1 MAKREADQL
10 QPEKKPKPLVSKKF
24 PLPSLVKKVTGFIKL
39 APRVVRVTQYPYY
52 P

>member
-24 PLPSLVKKVTGFIKL
+24 PLPSLVKKVTGFVKP
-39 APRVVRVTQYPYY
+39 AAAAS
-52 P
+52 